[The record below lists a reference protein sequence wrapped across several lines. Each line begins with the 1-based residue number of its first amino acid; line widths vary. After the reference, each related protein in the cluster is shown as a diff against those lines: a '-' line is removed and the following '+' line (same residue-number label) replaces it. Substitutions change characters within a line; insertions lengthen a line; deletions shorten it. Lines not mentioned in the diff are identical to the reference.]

1 MWVDVSST
9 NATIVNNTT
18 RYNQGMGIFFEISH
32 KAIIAANVA
41 YNNGVGIMVSNSSSA
56 RVYNNTLTKNGS
68 NLYIKDTT
76 RNNTNPEEINTGIT
90 WIARDHV
97 IKNNIFSNA
106 NSGPLFQ
113 TPNCDTQEP
122 STAMIVAADYN
133 GYYRTSS
140 SQPKTVIKWSLGS
153 AQCSVGYTS
162 VAAFKLAT
170 GYEAQSLVIDNVTTN
185 PFFVD
190 EANRDYRL
198 KPDSPAIGRGEKL
211 PTDIV
216 SALGWSS
223 ALPVDLGALQST
235 SKVVLSQ

>member
-1 MWVDVSST
+1 
-9 NATIVNNTT
+9 
-18 RYNQGMGIFFEISH
+18 MGIFFEISH

-41 YNNGVGIMVSNSSSA
+41 YNNAVGIMLSNSSSA

-68 NLYIKDTT
+68 NFYIKNTT
-76 RNNTNPEEINTGIT
+76 RNNTDPKEIAAGIT

-113 TPNCDTQEP
+113 APHCDTQEP
-122 STAMIVAADYN
+122 STVMFAAADYN
-133 GYYRTSS
+133 AYYRTSA

-153 AQCSVGYTS
+153 GQCSVGYTS

-190 EANRDYRL
+190 EANQDYRL
-198 KPDSPAIGRGEKL
+198 KSGSPAIGRGEKL
-211 PTDIV
+211 PADIV

-223 ALPVDLGALQST
+223 ALPVDLGALQS
-235 SKVVLSQ
+235 KVVLNQ